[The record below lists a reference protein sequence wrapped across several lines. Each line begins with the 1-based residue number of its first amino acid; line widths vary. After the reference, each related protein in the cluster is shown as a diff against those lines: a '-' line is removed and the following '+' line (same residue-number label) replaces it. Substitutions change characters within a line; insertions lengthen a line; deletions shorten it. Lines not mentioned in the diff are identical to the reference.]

1 MLLPSKKKKGGG
13 GFYNLQT
20 LHRSSLEALLNVCI
34 IQPSQ
39 SQISGDLGLLEF
51 VLWSTHLI
59 KTWKHSLEFKGDFNG
74 VLFIWN
80 HFFSSLFQGRKLPPP
95 CLYVGG
101 SYNRYSSFLCVCVS
115 LLNIAKFWWGP
126 LYSYISKQS
135 SLSCCYDM
143 ESKTKRILCW
153 IKLCSFTRTLGK
165 ALSIKPTSSSLND
178 WLALHYFISSHRLDP
193 DRRQFVSTARW
204 VYRPQSGYVW
214 ERV

>member
-1 MLLPSKKKKGGG
+1 M
-13 GFYNLQT
+13 
-20 LHRSSLEALLNVCI
+20 C
-34 IQPSQ
+34 
-39 SQISGDLGLLEF
+39 
-51 VLWSTHLI
+51 
-59 KTWKHSLEFKGDFNG
+59 
-74 VLFIWN
+74 
-80 HFFSSLFQGRKLPPP
+80 
-95 CLYVGG
+95 
-101 SYNRYSSFLCVCVS
+101 YSSETIFFLLLFFRVANSLRRVFMSEVPTIGTVALCVCVCVL

-165 ALSIKPTSSSLND
+165 AFSIKPTSASLND
-178 WLALHYFISSHRLDP
+178 WLALHCFISSHRLDP
-193 DRRQFVSTARW
+193 DRRQFVCTARW